1 MLQDEINILK
11 SLNKIAE
18 SNGIVIFGGGEDK
31 DIPIGELRQAFA
43 IESKLYNRSITG
55 LSAENAVELFD
66 ECVAPLAPDTI
77 LLHVGVADLGVF
89 RQLPSAFDNA
99 YRTLISHIKA
109 FNKNCRIA
117 IVSLKNYNDDA
128 VIAELNKHLKYI
140 ADSEQCEFGD
150 IAKKKV
156 WNPQQTKE
164 LSSFLYSMGFA
175 RPLNSRHPLYDL
187 IKIVFCF
194 DADSEK

>member
-1 MLQDEINILK
+1 MLQDEINIHK

-109 FNKNCRIA
+109 FNKNCHIA

-128 VIAELNKHLKYI
+128 VIEELNKHLKYI

>member
-1 MLQDEINILK
+1 MLQDEINIHK

-77 LLHVGVADLGVF
+77 LLHVGVADLGAF

-164 LSSFLYSMGFA
+164 LSSFLCSMGFA
-175 RPLNSRHPLYDL
+175 RPLNSRHSLYDL

>member
-1 MLQDEINILK
+1 MLQDEINIHK

-99 YRTLISHIKA
+99 YRTLISHI
-109 FNKNCRIA
+109 
-117 IVSLKNYNDDA
+117 
-128 VIAELNKHLKYI
+128 
-140 ADSEQCEFGD
+140 
-150 IAKKKV
+150 
-156 WNPQQTKE
+156 
-164 LSSFLYSMGFA
+164 
-175 RPLNSRHPLYDL
+175 
-187 IKIVFCF
+187 
-194 DADSEK
+194 

>member
-1 MLQDEINILK
+1 MLQDEINIHK

-31 DIPIGELRQAFA
+31 GIPTGELRQAFA

-55 LSAENAVELFD
+55 LSAENAMELFD

-109 FNKNCRIA
+109 FNRNCRIA

-140 ADSEQCEFGD
+140 AMPSSANLEILQKRRFG
-150 IAKKKV
+150 IR
-156 WNPQQTKE
+156 NRRRRCPR
-164 LSSFLYSMGFA
+164 LYIPWDWY
-175 RPLNSRHPLYDL
+175 RL
-187 IKIVFCF
+187 
-194 DADSEK
+194 

>member
-1 MLQDEINILK
+1 MLQDEINIHK

-128 VIAELNKHLKYI
+128 VIEELNNI

>member
-1 MLQDEINILK
+1 MLQDEINIHK

-66 ECVAPLAPDTI
+66 ECVAP
-77 LLHVGVADLGVF
+77 LGVF

-164 LSSFLYSMGFA
+164 LSSFLCSMGFA
-175 RPLNSRHPLYDL
+175 RPLNSRHSLYDL

>member
-1 MLQDEINILK
+1 MPFKVKYYE
-11 SLNKIAE
+11 IAE
-18 SNGIVIFGGGEDK
+18 SFSHLVDFADKFTDRIAACVISYTHLDKISCLWLFTVTGEEYTAVNLGGVGI
-31 DIPIGELRQAFA
+31 
-43 IESKLYNRSITG
+43 T
-55 LSAENAVELFD
+55 SAEETFGKLV
-66 ECVAPLAPDTI
+66 
-77 LLHVGVADLGVF
+77 
-89 RQLPSAFDNA
+89 
-99 YRTLISHIKA
+99 KA

-128 VIAELNKHLKYI
+128 VIEELNKHLKYI

>member
-1 MLQDEINILK
+1 MLQDEINIHK

-99 YRTLISHIKA
+99 YRTLISHINA

>member
-1 MLQDEINILK
+1 MLQDEINIHK

-43 IESKLYNRSITG
+43 SESKLYNRSITG

-128 VIAELNKHLKYI
+128 VIEELNKHLKYI

-175 RPLNSRHPLYDL
+175 RPLNSRHTLYDL
-187 IKIVFCF
+187 IKIVCCF

>member
-1 MLQDEINILK
+1 MLQDEINIHK

-128 VIAELNKHLKYI
+128 VIEELNKHLKYI

-194 DADSEK
+194 DADREK

>member
-1 MLQDEINILK
+1 M
-11 SLNKIAE
+11 
-18 SNGIVIFGGGEDK
+18 
-31 DIPIGELRQAFA
+31 
-43 IESKLYNRSITG
+43 IE
-55 LSAENAVELFD
+55 
-66 ECVAPLAPDTI
+66 
-77 LLHVGVADLGVF
+77 
-89 RQLPSAFDNA
+89 
-99 YRTLISHIKA
+99 
-109 FNKNCRIA
+109 
-117 IVSLKNYNDDA
+117 
-128 VIAELNKHLKYI
+128 ELNKHLKYI

>member
-1 MLQDEINILK
+1 MLQDEINIHK

-77 LLHVGVADLGVF
+77 LLHVGIADLGVF

-128 VIAELNKHLKYI
+128 VIEELNKHLKYI